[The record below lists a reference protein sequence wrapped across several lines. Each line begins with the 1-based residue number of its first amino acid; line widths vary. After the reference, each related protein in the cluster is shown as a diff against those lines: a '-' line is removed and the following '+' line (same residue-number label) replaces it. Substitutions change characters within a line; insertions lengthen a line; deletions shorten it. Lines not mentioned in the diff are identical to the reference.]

1 MQHVRDQ
8 NWMAVVIDIVV
19 VCGSVLLATQISI
32 GLEKDREQREL
43 RSAMKHIS
51 GELNASRDNM
61 RWMSD
66 RYRDDMAALRQ
77 ILAVLDSE
85 SAPELAQA
93 DLSRGLLAMF
103 YPRTLFIQYDLISEL
118 QHSDGLRSIPQDDL
132 HGALRELTA
141 RYHELETIQAMRQPL
156 AMGSRLTD
164 FPFVRATVEQD
175 LESRAWGSLMVA
187 DIDWVEARRSPAFH
201 NAVAQS
207 HSYIR
212 SLLTNLEVAK
222 VMATESARLMH
233 LYGYSPETTWY
244 ETIGEPLE
252 QEVSKN
258 LIKLLTEGS
267 D

>member
-1 MQHVRDQ
+1 MQHVREQ
-8 NWMAVVIDIVV
+8 NWTAVVIDIGV

-32 GLEKDREQREL
+32 GLEKEREQREL
-43 RSAMKHIS
+43 QSAMKHVS

-66 RYRDDMAALRQ
+66 RYRDDMAALRM

-85 SAPELAQA
+85 AAPELAQA

-103 YPRTLFIQYDLISEL
+103 YPRNLYIQYDLIREL

-132 HGALRELTA
+132 HGAIRELTA
-141 RYHELETIQAMRQPL
+141 RYHELETIQALRQPL

-164 FPFVRATVEQD
+164 FPFVRATVEQN
-175 LESRAWGSLMVA
+175 LESSAWGTLIVT
-187 DIDWVEARRSPAFH
+187 DIDWVDARTSPAFH

-207 HSYIR
+207 QSYMR
-212 SLLTNLEVAK
+212 SLLINLEVAK
-222 VMATESARLMH
+222 VMATETARLMN

-252 QEVSKN
+252 QQVEKN
-258 LIKLLTEGS
+258 PIKLLTEGS